1 MITMADLARAFGVSR
16 PTILRDVRNGCPL
29 SSVSDA
35 LAWRA
40 GRGMKVP
47 PNMRHQEPKA
57 RKRVEQIAGEP
68 DPTLKDEGLDGFH
81 ARLIQAEVAAFQRL
95 ENARACGDDAQ
106 IANALRMY
114 NSAATGRQEVE
125 ERVIKAQVQDGNLV
139 PVEGARDIIRG
150 IMEPL
155 RVQLLSMPAS
165 LCARCN
171 PGDPELARM
180 QIEQGIVGLLR
191 IVEENAKA
199 KNG

>member
-1 MITMADLARAFGVSR
+1 
-16 PTILRDVRNGCPL
+16 
-29 SSVSDA
+29 
-35 LAWRA
+35 
-40 GRGMKVP
+40 
-47 PNMRHQEPKA
+47 MRQQDKPKA
-57 RKRVEQIAGEP
+57 RKRSEPVNGEP
-68 DPTLKDEGLDGFH
+68 DPALKDEGLEGFH
-81 ARLIQAEVAAFQRL
+81 ARLIQAEVAAYQRL
-95 ENARACGDDAQ
+95 QNARALNDDAQ

-155 RVQLLSMPAS
+155 RVQLLSLPAS

-191 IVEENAKA
+191 IVEENAKGET
-199 KNG
+199 K